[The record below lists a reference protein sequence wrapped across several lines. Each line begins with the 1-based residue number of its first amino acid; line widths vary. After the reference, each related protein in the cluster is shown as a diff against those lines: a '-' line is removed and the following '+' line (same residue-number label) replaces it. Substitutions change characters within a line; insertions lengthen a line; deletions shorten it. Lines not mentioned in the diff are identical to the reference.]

1 MLERDDEL
9 LRVTEEIDPVYD
21 VAALLSLVDGT
32 AVRIERVKGYQH
44 SLFSGILT
52 SLERIA
58 MVLGVEPGNVVD
70 HILTSVLSPIKPVR
84 VEQAPVQ
91 DVVETEDILTSLP
104 VPTFFEKETG
114 AYITAGLIVAR
125 DPETGLGNASYA
137 RIKVLGPKEAMIGIA
152 PNHHLAIMARKAEA
166 LGYPLP
172 FAVVLGAHPAIQ
184 LAACL
189 YLGLGDDEM
198 HCAGSLLGEPVHL
211 VRCQSIDLD
220 VPAEAEIVLEGHI
233 HADAPIVE
241 GLVSEYHG
249 MYENYGSGMR
259 ASFTCQTRRSDA
271 MLLVNEPGYHREHL
285 FLAAVPI
292 AGSLKVVLAK
302 AIANVG
308 QVAVT
313 LSGCGRTN
321 VVVQIDRPRPGQ
333 ARRAMMACWGA
344 VSIVKNVT
352 VVDSDT
358 DPWDLEAVEFAKM
371 TRMRAERDVLIV
383 PGLPTDRSEPL
394 EDGGMI
400 TKMGYDATRRPE
412 DRKQGFDKAL
422 PPDAAMARMHAFL
435 SKNYPD
441 RTP

>member
-1 MLERDDEL
+1 MTSIVSSIRSDQSCRGVLEMLERDDEL

-70 HILTSVLSPIKPVR
+70 HILTSVLSPIKPMR

-91 DVVETEDILTSLP
+91 DVVETKDILTSLP

-198 HCAGSLLGEPVHL
+198 HCAGSLLGEPVRL
-211 VRCQSIDLD
+211 VRCHSIDLD
-220 VPAEAEIVLEGHI
+220 VPAETEIVLKVISMPTRPSSRDWCRNITACTRIMAAGCV
-233 HADAPIVE
+233 P
-241 GLVSEYHG
+241 VSRAKPG
-249 MYENYGSGMR
+249 DQMR
-259 ASFTCQTRRSDA
+259 CC
-271 MLLVNEPGYHREHL
+271 
-285 FLAAVPI
+285 
-292 AGSLKVVLAK
+292 K
-302 AIANVG
+302 
-308 QVAVT
+308 
-313 LSGCGRTN
+313 
-321 VVVQIDRPRPGQ
+321 
-333 ARRAMMACWGA
+333 
-344 VSIVKNVT
+344 
-352 VVDSDT
+352 
-358 DPWDLEAVEFAKM
+358 
-371 TRMRAERDVLIV
+371 
-383 PGLPTDRSEPL
+383 
-394 EDGGMI
+394 
-400 TKMGYDATRRPE
+400 
-412 DRKQGFDKAL
+412 
-422 PPDAAMARMHAFL
+422 
-435 SKNYPD
+435 
-441 RTP
+441 